1 MSERSRKRERQA
13 KRAQARAP
21 QSRTITTPAKP
32 APPSSMRSTFKVAAA
47 NRQIA
52 DTLPDVIYQKS
63 AEKRSRSISLDR
75 SPVQAV
81 TINAPTSAKK
91 VIADQRVREQLTL
104 DRQAPDEVGKCR
116 PKDNTPKGAAG
127 SGKAFVPWKKN
138 C

>member
-13 KRAQARAP
+13 KRAAARAP
-21 QSRTITTPAKP
+21 QPRTIAKP

-63 AEKRSRSISLDR
+63 AEKRPRSISPDR
-75 SPVQAV
+75 HPVQAV

-91 VIADQRVREQLTL
+91 VVAEQRARDQLTL
-104 DRQAPDEVGKCR
+104 DRQAPDEMGKCR